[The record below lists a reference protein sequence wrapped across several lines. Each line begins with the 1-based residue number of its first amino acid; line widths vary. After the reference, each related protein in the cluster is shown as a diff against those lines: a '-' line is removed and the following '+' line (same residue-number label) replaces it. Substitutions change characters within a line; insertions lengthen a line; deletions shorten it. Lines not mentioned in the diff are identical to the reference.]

1 MLRQKLSVSGME
13 IYRGDILVVNLNP
26 VVRSE
31 QGGKRPVLVLQNNL
45 ANKYSPVV
53 IVAAITSKEFSKEF
67 PTNVFLLKQESK
79 LDKDSTILL
88 NQIRTIEKQ
97 RIIKKISSLDIS
109 SMKKVDMALKISLG
123 LD

>member
-1 MLRQKLSVSGME
+1 ME

>member
-1 MLRQKLSVSGME
+1 MGMVE
-13 IYRGDILVVNLNP
+13 NIQRGNILLANLEP
-26 VVRSE
+26 IKGCE
-31 QGGKRPVLVLQNNL
+31 QGGIRPVLVLQNNFY
-45 ANKYSPVV
+45 NKYSPVV